1 MRIQRV
7 SAFALES
14 ALPCAY
20 GMSTRLQTSR
30 RALLVQVVADTGLEG
45 WGEGSGDV
53 AALARLV
60 NERIGPSMLG
70 SDATGVEGFYAWM
83 RESWPDALSAVGAV
97 DTALW
102 DLRARASGR
111 SLARELGLDLRSSVP
126 AYAAGGYY
134 TEGRVDRGQQLAA
147 AAEAYVAQGF
157 RAVKVKIGRL
167 SVAEDAAA
175 LRRLRAAV
183 GPDVRVLTDA
193 NEGYGDDLKQALE
206 MAETLSDIDAYWFE
220 EPLSTDHP
228 ELYARLRAAIPVPVA
243 GGEHLEG
250 DASYARL
257 LEAGAYD
264 VVQPDVTITGG
275 ISGYRA
281 IQALAERHD
290 VHCAAHVWGT
300 PVSFYASLQ
309 LVGSIGSGEP
319 ETLRDEPMLEYDQGE
334 FPLRDAI
341 GDRRPV
347 GHDGRVALP
356 GGPGT
361 GYAPEAVEFA
371 PFAGRPDGDHAG

>member
-1 MRIQRV
+1 
-7 SAFALES
+7 
-14 ALPCAY
+14 
-20 GMSTRLQTSR
+20 
-30 RALLVQVVADTGLEG
+30 
-45 WGEGSGDV
+45 
-53 AALARLV
+53 
-60 NERIGPSMLG
+60 MLG
-70 SDATGVEGFYAWM
+70 SDASDVEGLYAWM
-83 RESWPDALSAVGAV
+83 RETWPDALGAVGAV

-102 DLRARASGR
+102 DLRARGTDR
-111 SLARELGLDLRSSVP
+111 SLSAVLGPDLRSSVF

-134 TEGRVDRGQQLAA
+134 TEGRVDRGKQLAA
-147 AAEAYVAQGF
+147 DAEASVAQGF

-175 LRRLRAAV
+175 LRRLRAAF

-243 GGEHLEG
+243 GGEHLAG

-264 VVQPDVTITGG
+264 VVQPDVAITGG
-275 ISGYRA
+275 VSGFRA
-281 IQALAERHD
+281 IQALAEQHG

-300 PVSFYASLQ
+300 PVSFHASLQ
-309 LVGSIGSGEP
+309 LVGAICAGTS
-319 ETLRDEPMLEYDQGE
+319 ETLPDEPMLEYDQGE

-341 GDRRPV
+341 GDRRSV
-347 GHDGRVALP
+347 GRDGRVTLP

-361 GYAPEAVEFA
+361 GFAPESAAFA
-371 PFAGRPDGDHAG
+371 PFAVTSDVSRDG